1 MPIFPVKLKLTC
13 NDTEIYTHALL
24 DSGSSGTLITEETMT
39 RLGAGG
45 KRVTINLTT
54 VNGDSPSRCYA
65 VSGLEVCGLKESS
78 FVLLPVVYSQES
90 LPVSRD
96 QIPSQHDVDRWDYLS
111 HIDIPSLDADIGIL
125 IGNNVPRA
133 VEPWEVI
140 NSEGDGPYAVR
151 TLLG

>member
-1 MPIFPVKLKLTC
+1 M
-13 NDTEIYTHALL
+13 
-24 DSGSSGTLITEETMT
+24 
-39 RLGAGG
+39 
-45 KRVTINLTT
+45 
-54 VNGDSPSRCYA
+54 
-65 VSGLEVCGLKESS
+65 ESS
-78 FVLLPVVYSQES
+78 FVPLPVVYSQES

-111 HIDIPSLDADIGIL
+111 HIDIPYLDADIGIL

-151 TLLG
+151 TLLGWCVNGPLRGSHVLLFWKAFFLVFLVVVVIIT